1 MQKDSY
7 DFDTKRKYHEQLEQF
22 IRRFYDARLRKKR
35 FREAIRVA
43 CFPGHEGLEVLHVY
57 DKLGLPRENIVG
69 LERDPDIAQQIEDL
83 KLGIQ
88 VENKTD
94 AGFFEET
101 PDKFDIVNLDYQG
114 IVAEDSI
121 YAIQLLAGRPIF
133 NDKAILGTNFL
144 GKRETDGGNKYKSFS
159 LSPELVYRQ
168 RRALEAALR
177 GSGELI
183 DLEIEAARL
192 KERAVGQKTI
202 RQLRSDSIT
211 IGIIYALLEGK
222 LGIDVTELERAL
234 LDSKEISPSEEIQE
248 FKLFLEQ
255 FDSGK
260 TIREKYDL
268 IKGKKSNSLINRFM
282 AMLTGHIRNLG
293 FQYKIPA
300 LFKNPES
307 VAGYVM
313 MPYSHSF
320 YAAEISRGRYISDK
334 GSAMLYDLMY
344 VKRLDKEFPLQSGK
358 VKVDSEKGS
367 VSIHLT
373 AGNDRT
379 FFEII
384 ENTKKLSKLTRY
396 AILGFPLPEREF
408 LGSSYRPKSRTKEK
422 GLEKITA
429 DEAKLLLDSG
439 CTPEEITECYSGLNL
454 DDLVELQTPAKSRV
468 TNKEEAY
475 AAIGQLREGNDNV
488 TVNLLKEAYDISPD
502 LSDTSLKAYL
512 AVDTT
517 NRRKNGEPRKQKPK
531 LNSQAVI
538 DDLAVL
544 PEETVME
551 KHSLTT
557 GQLRAIK
564 AHQTM
569 GRYEEPLE
577 RIQYLGATIEGRGN
591 VLGTIQRLE
600 KRYGSLDNIP
610 SDQLEHHNIRKH

>member
-1 MQKDSY
+1 MPHIKPDIESFARIKVVGVGGSGTNTVDHMIRSKVRGVEFIAVNTDAQDLHNALAKRKVFIGKNITKGQYAIVAKGEGDSYDEQRILINVDPTIYFNTSVKKQYFKGERIIFSGILTYFDKSPVKNNSVQIVISSEDVLFNKTIKSNIDGIFKDSY

-222 LGIDVTELERAL
+222 
-234 LDSKEISPSEEIQE
+234 
-248 FKLFLEQ
+248 
-255 FDSGK
+255 
-260 TIREKYDL
+260 
-268 IKGKKSNSLINRFM
+268 
-282 AMLTGHIRNLG
+282 
-293 FQYKIPA
+293 
-300 LFKNPES
+300 
-307 VAGYVM
+307 
-313 MPYSHSF
+313 
-320 YAAEISRGRYISDK
+320 
-334 GSAMLYDLMY
+334 
-344 VKRLDKEFPLQSGK
+344 
-358 VKVDSEKGS
+358 
-367 VSIHLT
+367 
-373 AGNDRT
+373 
-379 FFEII
+379 
-384 ENTKKLSKLTRY
+384 
-396 AILGFPLPEREF
+396 
-408 LGSSYRPKSRTKEK
+408 
-422 GLEKITA
+422 
-429 DEAKLLLDSG
+429 
-439 CTPEEITECYSGLNL
+439 
-454 DDLVELQTPAKSRV
+454 
-468 TNKEEAY
+468 
-475 AAIGQLREGNDNV
+475 
-488 TVNLLKEAYDISPD
+488 
-502 LSDTSLKAYL
+502 
-512 AVDTT
+512 
-517 NRRKNGEPRKQKPK
+517 
-531 LNSQAVI
+531 
-538 DDLAVL
+538 
-544 PEETVME
+544 
-551 KHSLTT
+551 
-557 GQLRAIK
+557 
-564 AHQTM
+564 
-569 GRYEEPLE
+569 
-577 RIQYLGATIEGRGN
+577 
-591 VLGTIQRLE
+591 
-600 KRYGSLDNIP
+600 
-610 SDQLEHHNIRKH
+610 